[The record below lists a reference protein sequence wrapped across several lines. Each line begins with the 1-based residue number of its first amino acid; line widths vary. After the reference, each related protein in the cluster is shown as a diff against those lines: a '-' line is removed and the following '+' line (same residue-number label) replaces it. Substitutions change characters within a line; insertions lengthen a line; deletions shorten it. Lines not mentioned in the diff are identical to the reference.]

1 MRVFALQSQA
11 GAAAGDHWQNN
22 TGYVRPAIKVL
33 CNSQNK
39 TRIRFS
45 IPKMTIAFIL
55 YSVTFSFLHLF
66 SSIFKELAQG
76 RSYWNRL
83 RFLDLCDIAI
93 DLFSKSYFCKHFL
106 IQALDLVNDP
116 VANVR

>member
-1 MRVFALQSQA
+1 MSPNAIVVVFILSR
-11 GAAAGDHWQNN
+11 
-22 TGYVRPAIKVL
+22 Y
-33 CNSQNK
+33 
-39 TRIRFS
+39 FS
-45 IPKMTIAFIL
+45 IL
-55 YSVTFSFLHLF
+55 LF
-66 SSIFKELAQG
+66 HTEELAQG

-106 IQALDLVNDP
+106 LQALELITDP